1 MMITIMKVFV
11 LLCFLIIPLRGPS
24 KRKETDSKRPN
35 QTTMTHSNYGVNEHG
50 GLEQI
55 FNDNTDKESFL

>member
-1 MMITIMKVFV
+1 MMITIIKVFV

-24 KRKETDSKRPN
+24 KRKKTAHERPN
-35 QTTMTHSNYGVNEHG
+35 QTTETCSNYGVNEHG
-50 GLEQI
+50 ELEQI